1 MVAPWIMPAITGGA
15 GIIGSLV
22 RGSGPEWRPDR
33 ANRQAQEDQRAR
45 YQAMSE
51 GRGPSLGRMALQ
63 QGLQQ
68 GANQQQ
74 AMAASARGGPLQ
86 QRMAQRQAQMT
97 GAQMAG
103 RASQAAAQMRAQEQ
117 MAAMGQVDRSL
128 AEAEA
133 RKLRDYQIAR
143 GEFEGGSEHLGNVFG
158 AIGDVGRIPG
168 MLGGGSG
175 GGNANSWK
183 LKK

>member
-1 MVAPWIMPAITGGA
+1 MYGALISAGA
-15 GIIGSLV
+15 GILGSAL
-22 RGSGPEWRPDR
+22 RGSGPKWSPDR
-33 ANRQAQEDQRAR
+33 GTRKAQEDQLAR

-51 GRGPSLGRMALQ
+51 GRGPSLGRLALQ

-86 QRMAQRQAQMT
+86 QRMAQRQSQMT

-117 MAAMGQVDRSL
+117 TAAMGQVDRSL
-128 AEAEA
+128 AGAEA

-143 GEFEGGSEHLGNVFG
+143 GEFDSQSDHLGNIFG
-158 AIGDVGRIPG
+158 AVGDTGRIPG